1 MPKNTTLV
9 RSLPGPVLGALKEQ
23 GTRIGIARKRRQQ
36 TQDDLAQRMNVDVR
50 TLRRVEAGDPRVT
63 LGAYM
68 AALWAL
74 GLLKQLD
81 RVAAPALDAQGQA
94 LSLQELPK
102 RVRRT
107 RETF

>member
-9 RSLPGPVLGALKEQ
+9 RSLPRPALDALKQQ
-23 GTRIGIARKRRQQ
+23 GERITIARKRRQQ

-50 TLRRVEAGDPRVT
+50 TLRRVEGGDPRVT
-63 LGAYM
+63 LGAYT

-81 RVAAPALDAQGQA
+81 QVGDPALDVKGQA
-94 LSLQELPK
+94 LALEQLPQ

-107 RETF
+107 RPRF